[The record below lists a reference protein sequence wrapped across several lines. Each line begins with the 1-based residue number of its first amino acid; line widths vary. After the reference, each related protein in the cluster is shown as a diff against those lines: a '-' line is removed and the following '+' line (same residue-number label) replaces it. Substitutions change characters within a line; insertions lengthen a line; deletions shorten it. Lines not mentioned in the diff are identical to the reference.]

1 MAGISDQFTAGC
13 NSKIVALTVDDS
25 VTRRVLP
32 LSKARGV
39 GVEYVMYSVLSHVI
53 VMPLFYRRCCREW
66 ASVVR
71 VLVDDDDCRY

>member
-1 MAGISDQFTAGC
+1 
-13 NSKIVALTVDDS
+13 